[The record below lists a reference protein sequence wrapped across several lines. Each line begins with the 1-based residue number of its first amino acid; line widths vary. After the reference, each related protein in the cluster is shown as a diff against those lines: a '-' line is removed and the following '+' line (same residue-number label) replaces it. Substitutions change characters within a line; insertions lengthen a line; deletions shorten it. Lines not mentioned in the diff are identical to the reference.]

1 MMKLTL
7 SLAAMALAGS
17 MAAQSP
23 QISLAADLGL
33 PIGDFGDFANF
44 IVGPSVGFELPVGDN
59 IGITAQI
66 GYQLVM
72 IDDNPFIKSYSMIPV
87 QAGLKYYF
95 TEQQLGFYAHG
106 QVGIHSATIKTEDFT
121 ILGVTV
127 AGTSDSNT
135 NLSYALGVGYQLEK
149 LDLGLRYNA
158 ITPDGDA
165 PDGAKSSSYIGLRIG
180 YLLNL

>member
-1 MMKLTL
+1 M
-7 SLAAMALAGS
+7 
-17 MAAQSP
+17 
-23 QISLAADLGL
+23 
-33 PIGDFGDFANF
+33 
-44 IVGPSVGFELPVGDN
+44 
-59 IGITAQI
+59 
-66 GYQLVM
+66 
-72 IDDNPFIKSYSMIPV
+72 
-87 QAGLKYYF
+87 
-95 TEQQLGFYAHG
+95 
-106 QVGIHSATIKTEDFT
+106 IKTEDFT